1 MSDELVMTT
10 PPTHIPNPW
19 QSLRQLTAAR
29 IGLGRAG
36 CSLPT
41 QAQLDFQFA
50 HAQARDAVH
59 LALDTQRLA
68 TQLQNYGLTSIQ
80 VRSRAPERHV
90 YLQRPDWGRRLS
102 EESVHTL
109 NTLQPQVV
117 DKPDV
122 VVMIG
127 DGLSALAIDHH
138 AVPMCLEIKQ
148 LCQQENWSLAP
159 IVIASQARVALGDE
173 VGELLHAKMVVVLIG
188 ERPGLSSP
196 DSLGIYFTYAP
207 KLGLTDAARN
217 CISNVRLEGLSYA
230 TAAYRLAYLM
240 REASKRQL
248 SGVHLKDEADMPVM
262 VGEDKA
268 GLSFLV
274 RL

>member
-1 MSDELVMTT
+1 MSDELVTTT
-10 PPTHIPNPW
+10 PPTHIQNPW

-29 IGLGRAG
+29 IGLGRAA

-59 LALDTQRLA
+59 LALDTQKLA
-68 TQLQNYGLTSIQ
+68 TQLQNYGLTSVQ

-102 EESVHTL
+102 EDSVHTL
-109 NTLQPQVV
+109 NTLQKQAV

-127 DGLSALAIDHH
+127 DGLSALAIEHH
-138 AVPMCLEIKQ
+138 AVPMCLELKQ

-173 VGELLHAKMVVVLIG
+173 VGELLQAKMIVVLIG